1 MLLISL
7 TALDSEALEV
17 AADGLVVALL
27 SRAENAEELS
37 PGVVTVASV
46 VLSSA
51 VVASVGLASA
61 VVVVMSRAVL
71 SMLASLV
78 VVEAIVEAMVEAVP
92 VEATT
97 EAAVEEAVPSES
109 MGNCSV

>member
-1 MLLISL
+1 MLLLSL
-7 TALDSEALEV
+7 TALDSDAWEV
-17 AADGLVVALL
+17 TADGSVVALL
-27 SRAENAEELS
+27 SRAEKAEELS
-37 PGVVTVASV
+37 SGVVTVDIV

-51 VVASVGLASA
+51 ALASVGLASA
-61 VVVVMSRAVL
+61 VLVVMSRAVL

-78 VVEAIVEAMVEAVP
+78 VVEAM

-109 MGNCSV
+109 MGNCSE